1 MKKLNKRA
9 LLWSV
14 TFTFITFVVSAIIS
28 YAIWMRGIFDNLQI
42 LELVT
47 FFLLLALYIIICRLT
62 YAKIIKKFNNR
73 EYDYVIKNRWKS
85 FLYPSGFLKSCFLYA
100 VAMSY
105 LELGKDDM
113 FLSVINKLKVKEEK
127 RLKYYALIIY
137 HSYKEEY
144 DKLPLLKEKY
154 NSSTPIPQLSH
165 FDEMLAIIEKCQN
178 GIEYSEPELETVKK
192 VKSDVMK
199 KILSLKK

>member
-1 MKKLNKRA
+1 MLKCKIASTANCGKDCCCYDCKDAKKCED
-9 LLWSV
+9 V
-14 TFTFITFVVSAIIS
+14 CPT
-28 YAIWMRGIFDNLQI
+28 
-42 LELVT
+42 
-47 FFLLLALYIIICRLT
+47 
-62 YAKIIKKFNNR
+62 
-73 EYDYVIKNRWKS
+73 
-85 FLYPSGFLKSCFLYA
+85 
-100 VAMSY
+100 Y

-113 FLSVINKLKVKEEK
+113 FLSVINKLKVKEDK

-178 GIEYSEPELETVKK
+178 GIEYSDSELETVKK

-199 KILSLKK
+199 KILSLKNK